1 MSNENSMTSLSERIA
16 AALTTSSHSPHL
28 NRGIVL
34 ALRADISQALDDG
47 WSVLAIYK
55 VLRDE
60 GRVHFSYQAF
70 RRHVNSLLSEKVQ
83 KRKQLTGATV
93 SHQKVKR
100 HSGTTGFVF
109 NTSIK
114 KEDLV

>member
-1 MSNENSMTSLSERIA
+1 MSNESSMTSLSERIA
-16 AALTTSSHSPHL
+16 AVLTTSSHSPHL

-60 GRVHFSYQAF
+60 GQVHFSYQAF
-70 RRHVNSLLSEKVQ
+70 RRHVNNLLSEKMQ
-83 KRKQLTGATV
+83 KRKQPTRAAV
-93 SHQKVKR
+93 AHRKAKSHN
-100 HSGTTGFVF
+100 GTTGFVF
-109 NTSIK
+109 NTSMK
-114 KEDLV
+114 KEDLL